1 MSERIRGSYDD
12 ELYKSTYILLYPLK
26 NIVSLSMLRQSPYI
40 PSLRH
45 IASDREREREQY
57 LIRSSDIAEGPHN
70 MPCQL
75 KSFQLLHSRM
85 KKSYL
90 NRLAIHNI
98 IRIATM

>member
-45 IASDREREREQY
+45 IASDRERERE
-57 LIRSSDIAEGPHN
+57 S
-70 MPCQL
+70 
-75 KSFQLLHSRM
+75 
-85 KKSYL
+85 
-90 NRLAIHNI
+90 NI
-98 IRIATM
+98 